1 MKAIVATPKKIKS
14 IFQDAYVIPD
24 FQRPYTWEEEQC
36 LTLLND
42 IIDYFEEKGNTSED
56 EYYLGNIIL
65 YHIPGDD
72 KGYIIDGQQRLTTLL
87 LLLKALY
94 SKANTA
100 KALEECI
107 KQKDSLTGELIN
119 KLKIESNVIEEDYNE
134 LQDIILN
141 DNFNGNSRFKKNYNK
156 LFERL
161 GEWMHNR
168 PSDEIN
174 HFILTILNNVGM
186 LPIECSSLDDALTI
200 FNTVNNRGMP
210 LSDADIFKAHMIKEG
225 IASDSKK
232 RKEFVNRW
240 NSLNEDED
248 IERYFRILMHL
259 KRAEHNVLEREIGLR
274 KFYEDNGHGNLKPYQ
289 NVLISLEKIKYFD
302 DEYPITD
309 RMKNLWSIIYYE
321 KPNDYACY
329 PIFAYW
335 YKYAELYEEDG
346 EKIWNLP
353 DNKMDEFEKLL
364 EATIKYY
371 FVNAIAYNTVNKVK
385 DTTYKVCAAIMHNKD
400 YLSFYTEN
408 YSVVYNIFKQ
418 KIELYEYGK
427 CRKGLVYL
435 LAVLNENQDQNALYN
450 VDKKDLEHIL
460 PQKGGYNNYNGW
472 SEQEYKEKLNT
483 LGNFV
488 LFEKPKNIRASNDFF
503 AKKKKEY
510 KTSAIQEAKDL
521 TQLQD
526 WTYNDWKKREEQK
539 EKEILNFFKM
549 S

>member
-14 IFQDAYVIPD
+14 IFQDTYVIPD
-24 FQRPYTWEEEQC
+24 FQRPYSWEEEQC

-42 IIDYFEEKGNTSED
+42 IIDYFEEKGNTSDD
-56 EYYLGNIIL
+56 EYYLGNIVF
-65 YHIPGDD
+65 YCE
-72 KGYIIDGQQRLTTLL
+72 KGKYNVIDGQQRLTTLL

-94 SKANTA
+94 SKAAIA

-107 KQKDSLTGELIN
+107 KQKDTLTGELIN
-119 KLKIESNVIEEDYNE
+119 KMKIESNVIEEDYNE

-141 DNFNGNSRFKKNYNK
+141 DNFVGDSRFKKNYNK
-156 LFERL
+156 LLERL
-161 GEWMHNR
+161 SEWMRNR
-168 PSDEIN
+168 SSDEIN
-174 HFILTILNNVGM
+174 NFILTVLNNVGM
-186 LPIECSSLDDALTI
+186 LPIECSSLDDALVI

-210 LSDADIFKAHMIKEG
+210 LSDADIFKALMIKEG
-225 IASDSKK
+225 TANDSKK

-240 NSLNEDED
+240 NALNEDEY
-248 IERYFRILMHL
+248 IEGYFRILMHMI
-259 KRAEHNVLEREIGLR
+259 RAENNVIDREIGLR
-274 KFYEDNGHGNLKPYQ
+274 KFYEKDSHNNLKPYE
-289 NVLISLEKIKYFD
+289 NVLLSLEKIKYFD
-302 DEYPITD
+302 DEYPITS
-309 RMKNLWSIIYYE
+309 RMKNLWSVIYWE

-335 YKYAELYEEDG
+335 YKYAEFHEEDG
-346 EKIWNLP
+346 ENIWKLP
-353 DNKMDEFEKLL
+353 ADKMDEFEKLL

-385 DTTYKVCAAIMHNKD
+385 DTTYKVCAAIMHDKN
-400 YLSFYTEN
+400 YLQFYTEN
-408 YSVVYNIFKQ
+408 YSVAYDIFKQ

-435 LAVLNENQDQNALYN
+435 LAILNENQDQEALYN

-510 KTSAIQEAKDL
+510 ETSDIQEVKDL
-521 TQLQD
+521 LKLSD
-526 WTYNDWKKREEQK
+526 WTYRECEEREKQK
-539 EKEILNFFKM
+539 ENEILEFFKM